1 MDFLYTMKEVCART
15 GLSYETLKY
24 YCREELI
31 PDLQRDRNNR
41 RLFSAE
47 DLAQTQKLVTL
58 RACHMSIEQ
67 MRLFLQLEKRGR
79 ASLSQ
84 RLQLL
89 RDKEQEIREEAEQLE
104 KTLACLQEQ
113 QEICLHELAAETDK

>member
-41 RLFSAE
+41 RLFSTE
-47 DLAQTQKLVTL
+47 NLAQTQKLVIL

-67 MRLFLQLEKRGR
+67 MRLFLQLEKRGP
-79 ASLSQ
+79 ASLSR

>member
-24 YCREELI
+24 YCREDLI
-31 PDLQRDRNNR
+31 ADLQRDRNNR

-47 DLAQTQKLVTL
+47 NLAQAQKLLIL
-58 RACHMSIEQ
+58 RACRMSIEQ
-67 MRLFLQLEKRGR
+67 MRLFLQLEKRGP

>member
-41 RLFSAE
+41 RLFSTE
-47 DLAQTQKLVTL
+47 NLAQTQKLVIL

-79 ASLSQ
+79 TSLSQ